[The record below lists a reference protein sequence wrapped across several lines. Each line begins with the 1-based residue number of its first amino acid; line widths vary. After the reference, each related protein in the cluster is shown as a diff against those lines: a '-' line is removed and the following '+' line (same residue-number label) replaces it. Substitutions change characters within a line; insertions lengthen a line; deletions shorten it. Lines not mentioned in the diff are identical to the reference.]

1 MCGCGNGGKK
11 NINFIQQKNRIML
24 RKNKFN
30 QHVSHSTNNIFQQQ
44 KINQRR
50 IARFNINFPR
60 TLLNSNKNY
69 PFLVNRKNW

>member
-1 MCGCGNGGKK
+1 
-11 NINFIQQKNRIML
+11 ML

-30 QHVSHSTNNIFQQQ
+30 QRVNHIGNNIFQQK
-44 KINQRR
+44 KINQTR

-60 TLLNSNKNY
+60 SLLNSNKNY